1 MNKQQVLETV
11 IEVVQAY
18 APQGM
23 RLASD
28 TPLLELQIIDSF
40 SLVNVMLE
48 LESRLGISI
57 TPADLTFDHF
67 HDCRLLADTLAER
80 LL

>member
-23 RLASD
+23 MLASD

-67 HDCRLLADTLAER
+67 HDCRLLANTLVER